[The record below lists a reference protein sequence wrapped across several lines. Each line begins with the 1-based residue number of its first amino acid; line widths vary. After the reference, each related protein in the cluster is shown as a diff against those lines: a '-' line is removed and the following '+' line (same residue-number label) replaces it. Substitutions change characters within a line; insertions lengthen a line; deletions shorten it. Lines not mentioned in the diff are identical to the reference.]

1 MSYKRKTTSL
11 SQSSGS
17 DLSDAGKELELLANK
32 KPKKSY
38 AYTRYLKGKIL
49 FFFLFLSDES
59 KTSSKS
65 VSRSKSRSGSGSD
78 SGTARSRSAS
88 RSRVRIISLNLGQM
102 SCSVR
107 V

>member
-49 FFFLFLSDES
+49 FFLF
-59 KTSSKS
+59 
-65 VSRSKSRSGSGSD
+65 VS
-78 SGTARSRSAS
+78 
-88 RSRVRIISLNLGQM
+88 
-102 SCSVR
+102 
-107 V
+107 

>member
-49 FFFLFLSDES
+49 FFFVCFL
-59 KTSSKS
+59 
-65 VSRSKSRSGSGSD
+65 VMNPRP
-78 SGTARSRSAS
+78 AQ
-88 RSRVRIISLNLGQM
+88 NLLADPSQDLGLDLIQEL
-102 SCSVR
+102 R
-107 V
+107 GRDLPAGLG